1 MPKNKSGKV
10 TIINRG
16 PRVTLEQTK
25 NIIQKIP
32 VLNGMFTRL
41 HASFDNSKEPN
52 AFEEPDE
59 AQATMALTYMSRLSS
74 GLWGGVEK
82 KYAEPEEHH
91 EHKGH
96 EQSVGSVSQT
106 LGDNGII
113 GDLNTR
119 SVGSASAEGVSKL
132 MKRRRI
138 ALSLA
143 TLASKPDRLE
153 TIVNEGAIG
162 AIIELS
168 SISDPIVLKSCA
180 SAFSLLAKEPS
191 LRKKMHD
198 GGALQAILILSMT
211 QNTLVRTECIKAM
224 SNLMCEDGYESKSVR
239 DGLPY
244 TLMKIVDMSDN
255 IEPVLTCLLNL
266 TCVNDKYTRIE
277 EVTDAMLQLV
287 GKKLTLAQ
295 ESYVIKGLANLS
307 ALKSFQQRLL
317 EDGCMTI
324 LDKALRQAPDA
335 DRILASTVVRN
346 LTTCYRTRPKLL
358 DHNIVAMLVSMSRD
372 DLEEVKFL
380 AVKALY
386 NLSRDGSCRERIV
399 GGNAVTVILKI
410 SRETGGNIAI
420 GRLAAKTLRVLCGD
434 ASVANKL
441 VGDGIVKALMS
452 LLRNDDPSIQQYCAE
467 SICSLFQID
476 AVLGKLIE
484 QGAVGVI
491 VSLSQSST
499 EFITGEWC
507 SFALY
512 YLSTNR
518 ACPED
523 TLEQAI
529 LPCLIKLTQNSS
541 PRTKYFVSSA
551 FAYITL
557 LKEID
562 SCEGIACLVQML
574 EFEEDVETKNNCIT
588 SLYNSADLDEN
599 CYSMLEYGVLEPL
612 LHLTHSENV
621 KTKIE
626 CAAILCRLS
635 LQVSFYEQFEEFNVL
650 KILLEL
656 SSLEHTLTQ
665 RRVIIG
671 LSNLSTN
678 ERLRRQ
684 LFLLNPIPFIIPLA
698 SKRDENLRRGCVSI
712 VCNLAAE
719 MGSEAE
725 IVRAGIVPTLLI
737 TAMISS
743 DQIQTKVICVKALI
757 NLMADTTQYKA
768 MVDAGAV
775 WGFSSLAMQPDAD
788 LLQMCARALCC
799 LSSEYAASMLE
810 SSATV
815 KTAIYLIQQKNDL
828 ELQKIGGRCLNNLL
842 LAQVREDGAKYTDFR
857 AHVVTNV
864 HPLTENGDEECA
876 EMTIAILCKLS
887 EFDDCKEPI
896 VNSGMLRKID
906 SGHMFGSKSLSIAYL
921 TMLSNIASNLS
932 MRSKILNDRT
942 IEKFTSM
949 CLVEDAF
956 IDLTVVKTVY
966 ALSCAK
972 DNLAILASNT
982 VQLLYTIWNADY
994 DKDSDVIFF
1003 ILDIIYNLSTGS
1015 TADHCKLVSQGVV
1028 DFIYELW
1035 PEAQKHKQ
1043 TCMAA
1048 CNTILHLG
1056 CGNTNTT
1063 RMVEDGCTPI
1073 LNFIADKSNRGS
1085 NSHNWGFTYEMQ
1097 YKVSACMRNMLCINA
1112 NQKTMVGQGCIHSL
1126 MAIAAEAEKTSHI
1139 ADPIT
1144 ESVQQNCS
1152 AALRSLTYNTDVRE
1166 VLKDQGAIDFIMA
1179 ELAREDTTI
1188 GYNLLVEVEAES
1200 WSNGARGTNRD
1211 GRAPP
1216 IPPGDLLSDVGSS
1229 FGITA
1234 EDDDSVVKNN
1244 ALQAIGEGVQL
1255 LKYHVKVEL
1264 DEPEIEASEYNK
1276 ELKVGINDLETIV
1289 DPEENVI
1296 PTVMLCPKQACE
1308 VEVYPLRTLKAH
1320 GAECED
1326 EVVEDTEEADAAHD
1340 LALQM
1345 SNTYNLP
1352 DLSKDRRKDVSSSKT
1367 DRGGLGSGQRSY
1379 DEGSLPGKIPVV
1391 VGSSRPGTGFLPE
1404 MSHGSMSWG
1413 NGESQELLN
1422 GTSVDKVK
1430 KEKKKKKHDTPSEKF
1445 DKLLGCIKVAK
1456 KGGMRIEQVM
1466 DKWTEMSRF

>member
-1 MPKNKSGKV
+1 MSKSKSGKKS
-10 TIINRG
+10 IINRG
-16 PRVTLEQTK
+16 PRVTLDETK

-32 VLNGMFTRL
+32 ALNGMFTRL
-41 HASFDNSKEPN
+41 HANFDSTSGKDPYVP
-52 AFEEPDE
+52 EEQDE
-59 AQATMALTYMSRLSS
+59 ERSTMALTYMSRLSS
-74 GLWGGVEK
+74 DLWGDVGK
-82 KYAEPEEHH
+82 KYAEPEEHT
-91 EHKGH
+91 H
-96 EQSVGSVSQT
+96 EQKGPQQSVHSISQT
-106 LGDNGII
+106 VDFGGVP

-119 SVGSASAEGVSKL
+119 SVSSAEGVSKL

-191 LRKKMHD
+191 LRKRMHE
-198 GGALQAILILSMT
+198 GGALQAILALGMT
-211 QNTLVRTECIKAM
+211 QNTLVRTECVKAM

-239 DGLPY
+239 DGVPY
-244 TLMKIVDMSDN
+244 TLMKIVDMNHN

-266 TCVNDKYTRIE
+266 TCVTDKYTRIE

-317 EDGCMTI
+317 EDGCMAI
-324 LDKALRQAPDA
+324 LDKAMRQAPDA

-512 YLSTNR
+512 YLSTNT

-529 LPCLIKLTQNSS
+529 LPCLIKLTENSS

-557 LKEID
+557 LKDID
-562 SCEGIACLVQML
+562 SSEGIACLVRML
-574 EFEEDVETKNNCIT
+574 EFEDDVETKNNCIT

-599 CYSMLEYGVLEPL
+599 CYAMLEYGVLEPL

-635 LQVSFYEQFEEFNVL
+635 LQVSFYEQFEEHNVL

-671 LSNLSTN
+671 LSNLSSN
-678 ERLRRQ
+678 ERLRSQ
-684 LFLLNPIPFIIPLA
+684 LFNLNPIPYIIPLA

-719 MGSEAE
+719 FGCEAD
-725 IVRAGIVPTLLI
+725 IVQAGIVPTLLI

-757 NLMADTTQYKA
+757 NLMADSTQYKA

-799 LSSEYAASMLE
+799 LSSEHAADMLQ

-815 KTAIYLIQQKNDL
+815 KTAIFLIQQKQDL

-842 LAQVREDGAKYTDFR
+842 LAQGSKEGAKYSDFR
-857 AHVVTNV
+857 SHVVTNV
-864 HPLTENGDEECA
+864 HPLTENGDEECG
-876 EMTIAILCKLS
+876 ELTIAILCKLS
-887 EFDDCKEPI
+887 CFDDCKELI

-949 CLVEDAF
+949 CLVEDAY

-972 DNLAILASNT
+972 DNLATLANNT

-994 DKDSDVIFF
+994 EKDSDVIFYV
-1003 ILDIIYNLSTGS
+1003 LDIIYNLSTGS
-1015 TADHCKLVSQGVV
+1015 AVEQNKLVSQGVV
-1028 DFIYELW
+1028 DFVSELW
-1035 PEAQKHKQ
+1035 PEAQKYQKS
-1043 TCMAA
+1043 CMVA
-1048 CNTILHLG
+1048 CNVILHLG

-1085 NSHNWGFTYEMQ
+1085 HQNFGFTYDMQ
-1097 YKVSACMRNMLCINA
+1097 YKVSAAMRNMLCVNV

-1126 MAIAAEAEKTSHI
+1126 MAIAAEAEKSSHST
-1139 ADPIT
+1139 DPIT

-1152 AALRSLTYNTDVRE
+1152 AALRSLTYNSEARK

-1216 IPPGDLLSDVGSS
+1216 IPPGKLLSDVGTS
-1229 FGITA
+1229 FGI
-1234 EDDDSVVKNN
+1234 DGNSDSIVRQNSLKS
-1244 ALQAIGEGVQL
+1244 IGEGAQL

-1276 ELKVGINDLETIV
+1276 ELKVGINDLETIT

-1296 PTVMLCPKQACE
+1296 PTVCICPKEPCE
-1308 VEVYPLRTLKAH
+1308 VEVYPLRTLKTH
-1320 GAECED
+1320 GAERGD
-1326 EVVEDTEEADAAHD
+1326 FMADDFEEAEVAHD

-1345 SNTYNLP
+1345 NSTYNLP
-1352 DLSKDRRKDVSSSKT
+1352 DLNKDRRKDVNSAKT
-1367 DRGGLGSGQRSY
+1367 DRGLGERSA
-1379 DEGSLPGKIPVV
+1379 DDSIIKIPQV
-1391 VGSSRPGTGFLPE
+1391 VGSSRPGTGGFLPD
-1404 MSHGSMSWG
+1404 MSQGSLSWG
-1413 NGESQELLN
+1413 NGESQELLK
-1422 GTSVDKVK
+1422 GDSVSKVK
-1430 KEKKKKKHDTPSEKF
+1430 KVKKVKHETPTEKF

-1466 DKWTEMSRF
+1466 DKWTEISRF